1 MEREHLIVWFDVV
14 QRAASPAQSAR
25 PTLIQDSAAA
35 VREAA
40 SVLYSAF
47 PSLTL
52 GLLPGAGGYSGL
64 PQAVCLALHNPQAPA
79 L

>member
-64 PQAVCLALHNPQAPA
+64 PQAVCLALRNPQAPA